1 MTKKKK
7 IKNVVTLEN
16 LMVFLN
22 QNPRINLEIGK
33 AFFDCPF
40 CKEEALVELEGVL
53 CKSGLENVKHSDVA
67 FGTIIF
73 DLETK
78 YFSCTSWDANDIG
91 DEHAFALEEKM
102 VEFFLPGVSY
112 DEYLDAK
119 WKF

>member
-22 QNPRINLEIGK
+22 QKPRINLEIGK

-40 CKEEALVELEGVL
+40 CKEEALAELEEVL
-53 CKSGLENVKHSDVA
+53 CKSGLENVKRSDVA

-102 VEFFLPGVSY
+102 VDFFLRGVSY
-112 DEYLDAK
+112 DEYLESK
-119 WKF
+119 MYW

>member
-16 LMVFLN
+16 LMVFFN

-33 AFFDCPF
+33 AFFYCPF
-40 CKEEALVELEGVL
+40 CKEEALTELEGVL
-53 CKSGLENVKHSDVA
+53 CKSGLENVKHSDIA

-91 DEHAFALEEKM
+91 DEHAFALEEQM
-102 VEFFLPGVSY
+102 VEFFLDGVSY
-112 DEYLDAK
+112 DEYLAAK
-119 WKF
+119 MNW

>member
-1 MTKKKK
+1 MAKKKK

-40 CKEEALVELEGVL
+40 CKEEALAELEGVL

-102 VEFFLPGVSY
+102 VEFFLDGVSY